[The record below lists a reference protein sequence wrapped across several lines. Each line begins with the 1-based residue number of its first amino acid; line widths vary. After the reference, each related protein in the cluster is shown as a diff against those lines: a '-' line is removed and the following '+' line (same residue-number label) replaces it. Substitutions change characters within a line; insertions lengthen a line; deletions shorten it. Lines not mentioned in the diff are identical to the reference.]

1 MEDILG
7 FNGTKEGTLKIW
19 QINAE
24 RWFSVG
30 SPWRPSVGDMA
41 VYRKLAGNKITGKVL
56 ILGSTPELRD
66 LVAKEGNSPTLMDMS
81 ETMLKK
87 MLSLAKLAKAKNEQW
102 ITSGWEKASLPKN
115 HFDLIFGDMVWWVLS
130 VPNQKI
136 LAEKIARIMKPDGLF
151 ISRFRVRNP
160 KSADENF
167 FMVVEKYLACLDEE
181 PNKKQLIRY
190 EMISRLHDITADA
203 GKCRINREK
212 TKTFLLEIA
221 AKTNNLQYK
230 KFLEEASLNLLSA
243 DWTSQ
248 TREEIMA
255 ILKNK
260 FILKKELSAKDYNAE
275 FYPIMKLAKNN
286 APFA

>member
-136 LAEKIARIMKPDGLF
+136 LAEKIARVLKPDGFF
-151 ISRFRVRNP
+151 ISRFRIRDP
-160 KSADENF
+160 KRAGENF
-167 FMVVEKYLACLDEE
+167 FTIVEKYLARLDNESR
-181 PNKKQLIRY
+181 KKQLIRD
-190 EMISRLHDITADA
+190 EMVSRLHDITTDV
-203 GKCRINREK
+203 GKYRINRKK
-212 TKTFLLEIA
+212 TKALLLEIA
-221 AKTNNLQYK
+221 DKTNDSRNK
-230 KFLEEASLNLLSA
+230 EFLEEASFNLLSA

-248 TREEIMA
+248 TKEEIMA
-255 ILKNK
+255 ILNNK
-260 FILKKELSAKDYNAE
+260 FFLKKKLSAKDYNAE
-275 FYPIMKLAKNN
+275 FYPIMKLAKK
-286 APFA
+286 